1 MVQNPQPETGLK
13 KRAMRGTVFSLAEF
27 GAANLLRLV
36 SNLILTRLLFP
47 EAFGL
52 MAIVQV
58 FMTGLQMFSDVGIR
72 TSITLSKSGDDPDYL
87 NTAWTVQILRGAI
100 LWLAAFAISGPV
112 ADFYD
117 EPLLAQ
123 LLPVVALNALFAG
136 FMSTNMA
143 TANRHLRL
151 GRQTAL
157 NIGSQ
162 VLALALNIVLAFW
175 LRSVWALIWG
185 GLASTLFM
193 VVASHTLMPGIRNR
207 LRWHRAS
214 LGELIRFGKW
224 IFVSTIAGFLV
235 NQADRAILGKFIT
248 LDKLGVYT
256 IAFFFGSL
264 PVLMA
269 RATLNRILGPLYRM
283 RPPAE
288 SAANRRNVL
297 MARRLAVGGLVA
309 LTVPLAYGGIFLI
322 ETLYDPRYALAGP
335 MVVLF
340 ALATPAQLVSLAYGA
355 ILLASGDSR
364 RQFHLVGL
372 TAAIQI
378 PLLLIGVMT
387 IGIPGVILAPA
398 LAALLV
404 YPLRTRYLRLYN
416 ADDPLTDLAILAVS
430 LILNGHA
437 CWLAWDRILPLLG

>member
-1 MVQNPQPETGLK
+1 
-13 KRAMRGTVFSLAEF
+13 
-27 GAANLLRLV
+27 
-36 SNLILTRLLFP
+36 
-47 EAFGL
+47 
-52 MAIVQV
+52 
-58 FMTGLQMFSDVGIR
+58 QMFSDVGIR

-151 GRQTAL
+151 GRQTVL

-224 IFVSTIAGFLV
+224 IFVSTI
-235 NQADRAILGKFIT
+235 R
-248 LDKLGVYT
+248 
-256 IAFFFGSL
+256 
-264 PVLMA
+264 
-269 RATLNRILGPLYRM
+269 
-283 RPPAE
+283 
-288 SAANRRNVL
+288 
-297 MARRLAVGGLVA
+297 
-309 LTVPLAYGGIFLI
+309 
-322 ETLYDPRYALAGP
+322 
-335 MVVLF
+335 
-340 ALATPAQLVSLAYGA
+340 
-355 ILLASGDSR
+355 
-364 RQFHLVGL
+364 
-372 TAAIQI
+372 
-378 PLLLIGVMT
+378 
-387 IGIPGVILAPA
+387 
-398 LAALLV
+398 
-404 YPLRTRYLRLYN
+404 
-416 ADDPLTDLAILAVS
+416 
-430 LILNGHA
+430 
-437 CWLAWDRILPLLG
+437 

>member
-1 MVQNPQPETGLK
+1 VVQNPQPETGLK

-47 EAFGL
+47 EAFGM

-58 FMTGLQMFSDVGIR
+58 FMSGLQMFSDVGIR

-193 VVASHTLMPGIRNR
+193 VAASHTLMPGIRNR

-224 IFVSTIAGFLV
+224 IFLSTIAGFAM

-248 LDKLGVYT
+248 LDQLGVYT
-256 IAFFFGSL
+256 IAFFFGNL
-264 PVLMA
+264 PILLS
-269 RATLNRILGPLYRM
+269 RATLGKILGPLYRM
-283 RPPAE
+283 RHPSKSE
-288 SAANRRNVL
+288 ANRRNVL
-297 MARRLAVGGLVA
+297 KARRLAVGGLVA
-309 LTVPLAYGGIFLI
+309 MTVPLAYGGGLLI
-322 ETLYDPRYALAGP
+322 ELLYDPRYVLAGP

-340 ALATPAQLVSLAYGA
+340 AFALPPQLVSVAYGG
-355 ILLASGDSR
+355 ILLAVGDSR
-364 RQFHLVGL
+364 RQFYLTALTAGLQVALMLVGVV
-372 TAAIQI
+372 TV
-378 PLLLIGVMT
+378 GVV
-387 IGIPGVILAPA
+387 GVILAPA
-398 LAALLV
+398 LAAMLI
-404 YPLRTRYLRLYN
+404 YPLRSRYLNLYN
-416 ADDPLTDLAILAVS
+416 ADDPVSDMMLLAVS
-430 LILNGHA
+430 LVLNGYA
-437 CWLAWDRILPLLG
+437 CWLHKDGLLQLLS